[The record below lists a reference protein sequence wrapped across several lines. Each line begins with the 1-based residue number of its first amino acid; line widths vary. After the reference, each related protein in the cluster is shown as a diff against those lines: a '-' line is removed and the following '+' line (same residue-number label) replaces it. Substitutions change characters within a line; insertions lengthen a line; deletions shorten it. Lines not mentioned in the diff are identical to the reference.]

1 MKKLLLFS
9 LIALMSLSFVQANT
23 STYRINHTSVDQMFA
38 SAEQLDLATAENM
51 MGFSEA
57 SVFLGAQDKDPVI
70 AFILNTFL
78 GTFGIHR
85 AYLGTSGTTIVAYIL
100 TMGGCGI
107 VAFVDWIMLL
117 ISVVNEESI
126 SQYVNN
132 PSFFMW

>member
-1 MKKLLLFS
+1 MKKLLL
-9 LIALMSLSFVQANT
+9 LLMISFVGFSAARANT
-23 STYRINHTSVDQMFA
+23 DSYRLEHATVDHMFA
-38 SAEQLDLATAENM
+38 SAELIDLASAESM
-51 MGFSEA
+51 LGLSETSA
-57 SVFLGAQDKDPVI
+57 FFAAQGKDPAT

-107 VAFVDWIMLL
+107 VAFVDWIVLL
-117 ISVVNEESI
+117 ISLVNEEDI
-126 SQYVNN
+126 SPYVDN